1 MDTKTS
7 IGNFPKNTSFYIAS
21 YMLSIRSGF
30 KLDMKKLNISYLWIE
45 LHSSIIIICMV
56 LDLPS

>member
-1 MDTKTS
+1 MQIQVMIRNHLRKKMDTKTS

-30 KLDMKKLNISYLWIE
+30 KLDMKKVNISYL
-45 LHSSIIIICMV
+45 
-56 LDLPS
+56 